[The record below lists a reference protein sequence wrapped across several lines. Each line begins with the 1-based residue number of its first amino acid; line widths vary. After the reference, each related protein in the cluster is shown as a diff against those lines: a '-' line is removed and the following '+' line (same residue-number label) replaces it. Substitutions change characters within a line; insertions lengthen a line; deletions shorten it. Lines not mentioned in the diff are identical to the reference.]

1 MVKDEVPRDPTV
13 VGPIPR
19 FPLTFQLARAAES
32 LLKRTMRLC
41 GLPQRPNERTMNWGS
56 PHRISY
62 FRAAHGGCWVS
73 LDHFGDVHGSPGK
86 QRFGHGRL
94 LRFFTQLVTLR
105 VTPRCGEIGDSFNIS
120 LQGSAQLSVIP
131 LLRNCFLRDSH
142 WSHLHHSHQTKEV
155 ESCKTTQL
163 IITTP
168 ATILP
173 KVMLKMLETR
183 FTPNFNRFIVMC
195 AILNGNCQ
203 GANPQ
208 FLSTNSLTNH
218 LETD

>member
-1 MVKDEVPRDPTV
+1 MRGNRRLFQYQPA
-13 VGPIPR
+13 GLSSA
-19 FPLTFQLARAAES
+19 FCHPLAA
-32 LLKRTMRLC
+32 
-41 GLPQRPNERTMNWGS
+41 
-56 PHRISY
+56 
-62 FRAAHGGCWVS
+62 
-73 LDHFGDVHGSPGK
+73 
-86 QRFGHGRL
+86 
-94 LRFFTQLVTLR
+94 LV
-105 VTPRCGEIGDSFNIS
+105 
-120 LQGSAQLSVIP
+120 
-131 LLRNCFLRDSH
+131 CFLRDSH

-155 ESCKTTQL
+155 KSCKTTQL

-183 FTPNFNRFIVMC
+183 FTPNFNWFIIMC

-208 FLSTNSLTNH
+208 FLSTNSLTNR